1 MIGAC
6 KFLIIIFLQYAFS
19 DRIGCVFFSRFES
32 MMIELCETCI
42 LGKCGPGFQLFSPY
56 ALEKV
61 ILWT

>member
-6 KFLIIIFLQYAFS
+6 KFLINFCSTRFPIVSA
-19 DRIGCVFFSRFES
+19 VFFSRFES